1 MSIRFD
7 NRVAIVTGAG
17 NGLGRS
23 HALQLAARGAKIVVN
38 DFGGAR
44 DGSGGGSEAAEKVVA
59 EIIAAG
65 GEAIA
70 SGADVSN
77 MAQVEAM
84 VAEAKAKWGRIDIL
98 VNNAGIL
105 RDKTFAKMTL
115 DDFWK
120 VIDVH
125 LMGTVNCT
133 KAVWDIMREQNY
145 GRILVT
151 TSATG
156 IYGNFGQANY
166 GAAKAGMIGLM
177 NVLHQEGASKNIR
190 INTLAP
196 AAGTRMTEELMAPQM
211 LAMMTPEMISPGVLF
226 LLSEDAPSKII
237 LEAAAGVYAQT
248 RIYQTP
254 GTYLSPADNTPEG
267 VAANWSK
274 ITDPEG
280 QREVSGAG
288 EQTGNFVTL
297 AAEAQGISLPKR
309 G

>member
-23 HALQLAARGAKIVVN
+23 HALQLAARGAKVVVN

-44 DGSGGGSEAAEKVVA
+44 DGTGGSSEAAERVVA
-59 EIIAAG
+59 EIVAAG

-70 SGADVSN
+70 NGADVSN
-77 MAQVEAM
+77 RAHVDAM
-84 VAEAKAKWGRIDIL
+84 VADAMAKWGRVDIL

-120 VIDVH
+120 VMDVH
-125 LMGTVNCT
+125 VMGTANCT
-133 KAVWDIMREQNY
+133 KAVWEIMREQNY

-151 TSATG
+151 ASATG

-166 GAAKAGMIGLM
+166 GAAKAAMVGLM

-196 AAGTRMTEELMAPQM
+196 AAATRMTEELMAPQM
-211 LAMMTPEMISPGVLF
+211 LEMMTPEMISPGVLY
-226 LLSEDAPSKII
+226 LLSEDAPSKVI

-248 RIYQTP
+248 RIYQTR
-254 GTYLSPADNTPEG
+254 GVYLKPEENTPEG
-267 VAANWSK
+267 VAAHWGQ
-274 ITDPEG
+274 ITNPEG

-288 EQTGNFVTL
+288 EQTANFVTI
-297 AAEAQGISLPKR
+297 AAEAQGIALPKR